1 MGDTS
6 GTVGDGE
13 RRDVVRR
20 VTVIGAGLIGT
31 SIALALR
38 ARDVDVVL
46 TDPDPASLR
55 LACDLG
61 AGRPLD
67 ETADPSAAPA
77 DVAVVAAPPAVVPQ
91 VLRRAQDRG
100 LAHVYTDVASV
111 KASVLAEAER
121 LGCDMATFV
130 PGHPM
135 GGREKQGPGAARAD
149 LFLGRS
155 WALCPTG
162 KAGPETV
169 AAVAELARLCGA
181 DPLVLDAGAHDRAV
195 ALVSHAPHVASSAV
209 AARLVAG
216 DTAALSLAGQ
226 GVRDVTRVA
235 GGDPAMW
242 TEILT
247 HNAAPVSEVLYAVAA
262 ELVETADALREVA
275 GEADGAAGDT
285 ASRAGSASG
294 ASGASLP
301 APAEALAPVRD
312 LLERGRSGHGR
323 IPGKHGTVR
332 LPEYTVMP
340 VVIPDEPGTL
350 GRLFAAAADAG
361 VNIEDVR
368 IEHTP
373 GLPLGVAQLY
383 VLPEAVDAFARSL
396 AADGWSVHPGV

>member
-1 MGDTS
+1 MGNTS
-6 GTVGDGE
+6 GTAGGGE
-13 RRDVVRR
+13 HRQAVRR
-20 VTVIGAGLIGT
+20 VTVIGTGLIGT

-38 ARDVDVVL
+38 ARGVDVTL
-46 TDPDPASLR
+46 SDPDPASLR

-61 AGRPLD
+61 AGRPL
-67 ETADPSAAPA
+67 EESSDPSAAPA
-77 DVAVVAAPPAVVPQ
+77 DVAVVAAPPAVVPA

-169 AAVAELARLCGA
+169 AAVSEIARLCGA

-195 ALVSHAPHVASSAV
+195 ALVSHVPHVASSAV
-209 AARLVAG
+209 AARLVSG
-216 DTAALSLAGQ
+216 DAAALTLAGQ

-247 HNAAPVSEVLYAVAA
+247 HNAAPVADVLDAVAA
-262 ELVETADALREVA
+262 DLAATADALRGV
-275 GEADGAAGDT
+275 AAG
-285 ASRAGSASG
+285 AGTGVLPGG
-294 ASGASLP
+294 AEPVPGTVEAGGP
-301 APAEALAPVRD
+301 FAGAEALAPVRD
-312 LLERGRSGHGR
+312 LLDRGRAGHGR

-332 LPEYTVMP
+332 LPEYTVIP

-350 GRLFAAAADAG
+350 GRLFASSAAAG

-373 GLPLGVAQLY
+373 GLPLGVAELH
-383 VLPEAVDAFARSL
+383 VLPEAVDTFVRAL
-396 AADGWSVHPGV
+396 AADGWSVHPGT

>member
-1 MGDTS
+1 MGNTS
-6 GTVGDGE
+6 SGRRTGE
-13 RRDVVRR
+13 QRPGVRR
-20 VTVIGAGLIGT
+20 VVVVGTGLIGT
-31 SIALALR
+31 SVALALR
-38 ARDVDVVL
+38 SRDVDVVL
-46 TDPDPASLR
+46 SDPDSASLR

-61 AGRPLD
+61 AGRPL
-67 ETADPSAAPA
+67 EESADPSPSVPA
-77 DVAVVAAPPAVVPQ
+77 DVAVIAAPPAVIPS

-121 LGCDMATFV
+121 MGCDMATFV

-162 KAGPETV
+162 KADPQAV
-169 AAVAELARLCGA
+169 AAVAEIARLCGA
-181 DPLVLDAGAHDRAV
+181 DPTVLDAGAHDRAV

-209 AARLVAG
+209 AARLVSG
-216 DTAALSLAGQ
+216 DGTALTLAGQ

-242 TEILT
+242 AEILT
-247 HNAAPVSEVLYAVAA
+247 HNAAPVAEVLHEMAA
-262 ELVETADALREVA
+262 DLAATADALRAAA
-275 GEADGAAGDT
+275 GREADP
-285 ASRAGSASG
+285 SA
-294 ASGASLP
+294 
-301 APAEALAPVRD
+301 EILAPVRD

-323 IPGKHGTVR
+323 IPGKHGTVHR
-332 LPEYTVMP
+332 PDYTVIP

-350 GRLFAAAADAG
+350 GRLFAAAAEAG

-383 VLPEAVDAFARSL
+383 LLPDAVDTLSRAL